1 MKLYTKDTRLADV
14 IFEHP
19 SALTVAGRFGI
30 NPGVGEHSIGSICET
45 HGIDASFF
53 LAILNTYLHE
63 DYFPVNVLKS
73 FSISL
78 ILDYLTA
85 TNEYYS
91 RVQLPNIE
99 RHFRLLINH
108 SAATGNLRLLHGFF
122 NEMKQELNARIS
134 FDNERRFPAI
144 RMLDA
149 GKYADPML
157 ARTSDSDA
165 LVEDK
170 TSDLLR
176 FFVVHLSGDYDR
188 NLCHA
193 VVNAVF
199 TLDKDIRQNN
209 RIRDRILRPMTESLL
224 ARSNTL

>member
-1 MKLYTKDTRLADV
+1 MKLYTKNTRLADV

-19 SALTVAGRFGI
+19 SALTVASRFGI
-30 NPGVGEHSIGSICET
+30 NPGVGEYSVGSTCESR
-45 HGIDASFF
+45 GIDTSFF

-73 FSISL
+73 FSVNL

-85 TNEYYS
+85 TNQYYS
-91 RVQLPNIE
+91 RVQIPNVE
-99 RHFRLLINH
+99 RHFSLLINH
-108 SAATGNLRLLHGFF
+108 SSGSGNLRLLHGFF
-122 NEMKQELNARIS
+122 GEMKQELTARINM
-134 FDNERRFPAI
+134 DCELRFPAI
-144 RMLDA
+144 RNLEK
-149 GKYADPML
+149 GLTGDPML
-157 ARTSDSDA
+157 SQMTESDA

-193 VVNAVF
+193 VVNAIF

-209 RIRDRILRPMTESLL
+209 RIRDRILRPMAQSLL
-224 ARSNTL
+224 ERKAE